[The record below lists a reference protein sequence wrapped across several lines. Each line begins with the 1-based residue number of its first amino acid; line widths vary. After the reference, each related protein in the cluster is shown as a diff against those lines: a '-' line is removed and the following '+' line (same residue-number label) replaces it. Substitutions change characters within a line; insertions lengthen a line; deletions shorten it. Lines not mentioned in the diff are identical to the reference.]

1 MFVLAAQTPVLGYN
15 TRLDD
20 FMALS
25 YITVFC
31 VVLYVTHS
39 KIYRHSALVFIIYM
53 TQLLL
58 PPHQEGARN

>member
-25 YITVFC
+25 YLTVFC
-31 VVLYVTHS
+31 VVL
-39 KIYRHSALVFIIYM
+39 
-53 TQLLL
+53 
-58 PPHQEGARN
+58 